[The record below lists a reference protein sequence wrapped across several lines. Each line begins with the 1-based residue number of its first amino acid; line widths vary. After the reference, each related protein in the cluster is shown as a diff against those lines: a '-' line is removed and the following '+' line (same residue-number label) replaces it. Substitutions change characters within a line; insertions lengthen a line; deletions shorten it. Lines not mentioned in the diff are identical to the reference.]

1 VKKKIFLWILGI
13 LFSTTGLIILGFIGV
28 IIILLSLISA
38 LGAEE
43 NEEMEME
50 RSAFEMA
57 SVPEGVLRYEEDIEA
72 EVKAQGLDES
82 FVPVL
87 MAIASQESGGSVPD
101 IFQSS
106 ESLGLPPNS
115 IGPEESIKQGVKY
128 FKEVADE
135 VGVENASDE
144 KLSLA
149 LQAYN
154 FGSGF
159 ISYANEN
166 GGYSKEVAES
176 FSKKMAGEMGWSS
189 YGDPDYV
196 SHVSKYIGGSA
207 TGEIEGE
214 IVGDMALP
222 LSKDAFMNDLICN
235 IGCYFDA
242 TSNTPHPG
250 YDWGVPRG
258 TPVYSMVDG
267 TVVEVSEGSPD
278 NPQGIPLSQAL
289 TMDLGN
295 YIRIIPDNNKG
306 VVLSYFHLTGAE
318 NGVMVEKGMKVEK
331 GQVIGHSGN
340 SGRTTGDHLH
350 VEMLIGGRYHID
362 SAIKFYDG
370 MKSKLE

>member
-1 VKKKIFLWILGI
+1 MKKKIFLWILGI
-13 LFSTTGLIILGFIGV
+13 LFSTTGLIIVGFIGV

-57 SVPEGVLRYEEDIEA
+57 SVPEGVLKYEEDIEA
-72 EVKAQGLDES
+72 EVQAQGLDES

-189 YGDPDYV
+189 YGDTNYV
-196 SHVSKYIGGSA
+196 SNVSRYMGGTA
-207 TGEIEGE
+207 TGAIEGE
-214 IVGDMALP
+214 VVGDMALP
-222 LSKDAFMNDLICN
+222 LDRNVFLNKMSCG
-235 IGCYFDA
+235 IGCYYD
-242 TSNTPHPG
+242 SGSGTPHPG
-250 YDWGVPRG
+250 YDWNIPRG
-258 TPVYSMVDG
+258 TPVFSMVDG
-267 TVVEVSEGSPD
+267 TVVEARSGYPD

-295 YIRIIPDNNKG
+295 YIKIVPSNNRG
-306 VVLSYFHLTGAE
+306 VVISYFHLTGAS
-318 NGVMVEKGMKVEK
+318 NGVMVEEGMTVEK

-350 VEMLIGGRYHID
+350 VDMLVGGKYHVN
-362 SAIKFYDG
+362 SAVKFYDELKQK
-370 MKSKLE
+370 MD

>member
-1 VKKKIFLWILGI
+1 MIGI
-13 LFSTTGLIILGFIGV
+13 LFSTTGLIILAIIGV
-28 IIILLSLISA
+28 IVVILGLLSA
-38 LGAEE
+38 FGAEE
-43 NEEMEME
+43 SENMETESQSYEMV
-50 RSAFEMA
+50 
-57 SVPEGVLRYEEDIEA
+57 SVPEGVLKYEDEIKSELED
-72 EVKAQGLDES
+72 QNLDAS
-82 FVPVL
+82 FLPVL
-87 MAIASQESGGSVPD
+87 LAIASQESGGRVPD

-106 ESLGLPPNS
+106 ESLGLPRNS
-115 IGPEESIKQGVKY
+115 IGPEDSIEQGVKY
-128 FKEVADE
+128 FKQLADA
-135 VGVENASDE
+135 VGIENASDE
-144 KLSLA
+144 GLNLV
-149 LQAYN
+149 LQSYN
-154 FGSGF
+154 FGEGF
-159 ISYANEN
+159 IDYAKER
-166 GGYSKEVAES
+166 GGYSQETAES
-176 FSKKMAGEMGWSS
+176 FSEHMASQMGWSS
-189 YGDPDYV
+189 YGDPNYI

-207 TGEIEGE
+207 SGAIEGE

-267 TVVEVSEGSPD
+267 TVVEISEGSPD

-306 VVLSYFHLTGAE
+306 VVLSYFHLTGAG
-318 NGVMVEKGMKVEK
+318 NGVMVEKGMKVKK

-350 VEMLIGGRYHID
+350 VEMLVGGRYHID

-370 MKSKLE
+370 LKAKLD

>member
-1 VKKKIFLWILGI
+1 MKKKIFLWLLGI
-13 LFSTTGLIILGFIGV
+13 LFSTTGLIIVGFIGV
-28 IIILLSLISA
+28 IIIIFGLIFA

-57 SVPEGVLRYEEDIEA
+57 SVPEGVLKYEKDIEA

-87 MAIASQESGGSVPD
+87 MAIASQESGGRVPD

-189 YGDPDYV
+189 YGDTNYV
-196 SHVSKYIGGSA
+196 SNVSRYMGGTA
-207 TGEIEGE
+207 TGAIEGE
-214 IVGDMALP
+214 VVGDMALP
-222 LSKDAFMNDLICN
+222 LSKDTFMNDLICN

-267 TVVEVSEGSPD
+267 TVVEVSTGSSD

-306 VVLSYFHLTGAE
+306 VVLSYFHLTGAG

-340 SGRTTGDHLH
+340 SGRSTGDHLH
-350 VEMLIGGRYHID
+350 VEMLVGGRYHID

-370 MKSKLE
+370 LKAKLD